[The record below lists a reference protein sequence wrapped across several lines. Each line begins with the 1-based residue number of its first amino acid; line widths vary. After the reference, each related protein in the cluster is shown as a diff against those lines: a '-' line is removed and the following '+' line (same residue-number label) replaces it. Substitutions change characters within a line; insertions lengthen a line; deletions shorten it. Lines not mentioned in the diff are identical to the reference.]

1 MIILKNTG
9 YAVQQNALNRRIEYL
24 FLQKDKRNNCFYP
37 PLNKKVL

>member
-24 FLQKDKRNNCFYP
+24 FY
-37 PLNKKVL
+37 KKTKETIVFILH